1 VLPARIV
8 IGGRPYLVSP
18 GASVAAGELVVLS
31 GPSGCGK
38 STLLRTIASR
48 PPPAF
53 QLGYVMQDAARAFPS
68 EMPVREVLGD
78 RPARPRGSAAQRW
91 FGSVPAQGVL
101 ARSIGS
107 LSEGERQR
115 ILLAAEALRLGES
128 AGRGRLLLLDEPFG
142 AVDPRAHLKLMEA
155 LLAWVREDGA
165 RNAAILVS
173 HSPLLDL
180 GLARASG
187 VPAREWTIDGGD
199 R

>member
-1 VLPARIV
+1 
-8 IGGRPYLVSP
+8 
-18 GASVAAGELVVLS
+18 VVLS

-38 STLLRTIASR
+38 STLLRAIARR

-53 QLGYVMQDAARAFPS
+53 QLGYVMQDAARAFPA

-78 RPARPRGSAAQRW
+78 RPALRRGAAAQRW
-91 FGSVPAQGVL
+91 FGSVPGENVL

-115 ILLAAEALRLGES
+115 ILLAAEVIRLGES
-128 AGRGRLLLLDEPFG
+128 VDRGSLLLLDEPFG
-142 AVDPRAHLKLMEA
+142 AVDPAAHLKLMEA
-155 LLAWVREDGA
+155 LLGWVREAAG